1 VGRRALFT
9 GLLAAVPLAD
19 AAGLHGAAF
28 WALVLALPVGVA
40 CALGSFG
47 TFLDGA
53 GDAVVSL
60 QALLWIPSL
69 VLLLAAA
76 ATRGPAI
83 ATGSV
88 PRLGVT
94 ALIGCLAVV
103 VLKALL
109 YAYANAARVLP
120 VAAKLN

>member
-1 VGRRALFT
+1 MGRRALFT
-9 GLLAAVPLAD
+9 ALFAAAPLAD

-28 WALVLALPVGVA
+28 WALVLALPVGAA

-47 TFLDGA
+47 AFLDG

-60 QALLWIPSL
+60 QALLWLPSL

-83 ATGSV
+83 ATGAV

-94 ALIGCLAVV
+94 AVVGCLALL